1 MKKTILMAIFTI
13 VITMLLASGTAFAS
27 SCFSG
32 LAHTGVNP
40 GSLVS
45 MAATDLAG
53 PGTQG
58 SGVPAVA
65 KEGPG
70 LAAPVCGGV

>member
-1 MKKTILMAIFTI
+1 MKKTIFLAIFTI
-13 VITMLLASGTAFAS
+13 AITMLLASGTAFAS

-40 GSLVS
+40 GSLVH
-45 MAATDLAG
+45 AAAIGLAE

-58 SGVPAVA
+58 SAVPVVA

-70 LAAPVCGGV
+70 LAAPVCGGI

>member
-1 MKKTILMAIFTI
+1 
-13 VITMLLASGTAFAS
+13 
-27 SCFSG
+27 

-40 GSLVS
+40 GSLVH
-45 MAATDLAG
+45 AAAIGLAE

-58 SGVPAVA
+58 SAVPVVA

-70 LAAPVCGGV
+70 LAAPVCGGI